1 MRLVRRVP
9 GRVAILA
16 CAAGVVLAR
25 PAARAQ
31 DVPPWP
37 DTFLARVQ
45 ALALIQTLNAE
56 ILGSTSATASLETWC
71 RDHRLAPDPTIVA
84 RVVTGVTRLAD
95 PDTRQRLEVGP
106 ADEIK
111 FRRVQLRCG
120 TRLLSEADNW
130 YVPAR
135 LPGEMNRV
143 LETTGT
149 PFGRAVAPL
158 EPYRR
163 TFAVRMLWTP
173 LPHGW
178 EQMPTTLPGA
188 SAANGTLTIPAAL
201 FEHRAVLYTR
211 ANQPFSEVDEIYQRD
226 VLAFPLP
233 SGR

>member
-9 GRVAILA
+9 GRFAILA

-25 PAARAQ
+25 PAAHAQ
-31 DVPPWP
+31 DVPQWP

-56 ILGSTSATASLETWC
+56 ILGSASATASLETWC
-71 RDHRLAPDPTIVA
+71 RDHRLALDPTIVA
-84 RVVTGVTRLAD
+84 RPVTSVTRLAGAE
-95 PDTRQRLEVGP
+95 TRQRLEVGP
-106 ADEIK
+106 ADEIR

-135 LPGEMNRV
+135 LTRQMNHL
-143 LETTGT
+143 LETTET
-149 PFGRAVAPL
+149 PFGKVVAPL
-158 EPYRR
+158 GPYRR
-163 TFAVRMLWTP
+163 TIAVQLLWTP

-178 EQMPTTLPGA
+178 EQNVSPLSGA
-188 SAANGTLTIPAAL
+188 GGALAIPAAL

-211 ANQPFSEVDEIYQRD
+211 EHRPFSEVDEMYQRD
-226 VLAFPLP
+226 VLAFPP
-233 SGR
+233 PAGR